1 MTQYLTPRQ
10 RQLFIDR
17 LAEENDAPQLSGD
30 QREAALQQGADM
42 ARADMQDMPDDE
54 DFFSEEDAQDENGAM
69 AERLAAL
76 GFENADQLAD
86 AYERLARRY
95 AGLMDDVRRI
105 EAAGRAR
112 RNERRLENDP
122 SGRSRVIQAVWASRA
137 EELEDIAQFLPEMSA
152 YIAGHPE
159 CAMETDG
166 LERAYDAVRSHRYRS
181 EERLLDDPEAVKR
194 LSADPRVREA
204 VLSAH
209 LAGIYKSA
217 AALPAF
223 IDDGGNIP
231 LAEPAKGGMDRAKA
245 KLTAMLAAG

>member
-1 MTQYLTPRQ
+1 MNKYLTPRQ
-10 RQLFIDR
+10 RKLFINR

-42 ARADMQDMPDDE
+42 ARADMRDMPDSE
-54 DFFSEEDAQDENGAM
+54 DFFLKEEAQDGSGAM

-86 AYERLARRY
+86 AYERLERRH
-95 AGLMDDVRRI
+95 ADLMDDVRRI

-112 RNERRLENDP
+112 RNERSLENDP
-122 SGRSRVIQAVWASRA
+122 SGRNRVIQAIWASRA
-137 EELEDIAQFLPEMSA
+137 EDLEDIAQFLPEMSA

-159 CAMETDG
+159 YAMETDG

-231 LAEPAKGGMDRAKA
+231 VAEPTKGGMDRAKA
-245 KLTAMLAAG
+245 KLTALLAAG